1 MASFGVLVR
10 AFGFVVHCRIST
22 RVFANFFSLFQF
34 FGVTWM
40 ASFGVLVRVFGH
52 GVLHLLGVGWR
63 SGRLDLMLWF
73 LGSFSFGGVSSCLGE
88 WEEFFCDIF
97 GLFIV

>member
-1 MASFGVLVR
+1 M
-10 AFGFVVHCRIST
+10 
-22 RVFANFFSLFQF
+22 LFHLS
-34 FGVTWM
+34 GVTRM
-40 ASFGVLVRVFGH
+40 AFFGVLVRVFGL

-73 LGSFSFGGVSSCLGE
+73 LGSFSFGGVSRCLGE